1 MDTETESAKVNLL
14 EMDFLYAHWDQSVD
28 DITLSQICTD
38 MENEHTVF
46 EKMDDL
52 TLSQALDKYE
62 IDMDVNHE
70 VDISQSDFQ
79 LTQVPITADNVIE
92 QLEKIIMPETNGTV
106 KAEGHVNNGRYGN
119 FVDDMDIDNLV
130 KSTESKNTRKNI
142 NWSISTF
149 NDWRSARIAST
160 SCAIPELTRFTVGDI
175 NQWMTRFVIETI
187 RQDGKPYP
195 PKTLYMLCVGILRHL
210 RENEVHINFLDEKDS
225 QFYEFKRS
233 LRARMTQLT
242 AEGIGTTPKQA
253 EPINQE
259 SEDIL
264 WEKNLLGNKSSKS
277 VLNTM
282 FFYNSKLFG
291 LRGVDEHRNLS
302 TDQFKIGKD
311 QNGHNIAFSGRA
323 SKTYKGGLHQRRM
336 TAKNIKHHFQNLT
349 LFKIY
354 EDYLSII
361 SEMNGNTFYRRPLK
375 KGCEIKFSSQPYSV
389 NKLSSIMK
397 SMCFEA
403 GIEAGVPEQEIMNRT
418 GQRSVES
425 VRKYKRASTEMLTD
439 ISNILEPGGPPKKC
453 KLEPQ
458 DKEEIMNMGK
468 SGLDSINSGNA
479 DGKCVFSQCMFNFTG
494 GN

>member
-1 MDTETESAKVNLL
+1 
-14 EMDFLYAHWDQSVD
+14 
-28 DITLSQICTD
+28 
-38 MENEHTVF
+38 
-46 EKMDDL
+46 
-52 TLSQALDKYE
+52 
-62 IDMDVNHE
+62 
-70 VDISQSDFQ
+70 
-79 LTQVPITADNVIE
+79 
-92 QLEKIIMPETNGTV
+92 
-106 KAEGHVNNGRYGN
+106 
-119 FVDDMDIDNLV
+119 
-130 KSTESKNTRKNI
+130 
-142 NWSISTF
+142 
-149 NDWRSARIAST
+149 
-160 SCAIPELTRFTVGDI
+160 
-175 NQWMTRFVIETI
+175 
-187 RQDGKPYP
+187 
-195 PKTLYMLCVGILRHL
+195 MLCVGILRHL
-210 RENEVHINFLDEKDS
+210 RENEIHINFLDEKDS
-225 QFYEFKRS
+225 QFYEFRRS
-233 LRARMTQLT
+233 LSARMTQLT

-311 QNGHNIAFSGRA
+311 QNGHYIAFSGRA
-323 SKTYKGGLHQRRM
+323 SKTYKGGLHQRHL
-336 TAKNIKHHFQNLT
+336 TAKNIKHHFQNLN

-361 SEMNGNTFYRRPLK
+361 SEMNGNSFYRRPLE
-375 KGCEIKFSSQPYSV
+375 KGCEIKFSSQPLGV

-403 GIEAGVPEQEIMNRT
+403 GIEGYFTNHSGKRTCATSLYQAGVPEQEIMNRT
-418 GQRSVES
+418 GHRSVES
-425 VRKYKRASTEMLTD
+425 VRKYKRASTEMLMD

-453 KLEPQ
+453 KLESQ
-458 DKEEIMNMGK
+458 DKEESMDMGK

-479 DGKCVFSQCMFNFTG
+479 DGKCVFSQCVFNFTG